1 MQNNNGNG
9 NSLNQLPIF
18 KGINFHFW
26 SLKMKTLFKLQE
38 LWSSVE
44 SGFEDDGIESVESRF
59 EDDGI
64 EEPDQAL
71 REKRKKDA
79 KALFIIQQALDD
91 EVFPRIAAAS
101 TAKEAWHILNQEYV
115 RDKKVVNVRLQSL
128 IREFESFQMKEKENM
143 QECLS
148 RISSTVQQMRTLG
161 EEIKESQVVSKV
173 LRSLTKKYDH
183 VVVAIE
189 ESKDMETYTFDEL
202 KGSLHSHE
210 ERICK
215 GDDKKEEKAFQ
226 AKGESSN
233 KERAK

>member
-1 MQNNNGNG
+1 
-9 NSLNQLPIF
+9 
-18 KGINFHFW
+18 
-26 SLKMKTLFKLQE
+26 MKSLFKSQE

-183 VVVAIE
+183 VVAAIE